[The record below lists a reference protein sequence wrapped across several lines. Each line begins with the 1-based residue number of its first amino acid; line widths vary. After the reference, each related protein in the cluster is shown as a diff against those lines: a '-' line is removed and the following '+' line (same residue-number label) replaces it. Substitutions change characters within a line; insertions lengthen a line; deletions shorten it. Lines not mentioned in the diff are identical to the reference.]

1 MWTRALVW
9 RVNKLG
15 HCSNLP
21 FSLSLWRSCPP
32 VSPAKTT
39 RRLRHLVGGL
49 SHLVRSQRVG
59 TLRPFCI
66 EELRLRN
73 TSLLMKG
80 DTSRLDGGRPMES
93 KLETRRRFASNSA

>member
-9 RVNKLG
+9 RVSRLG

-21 FSLSLWRSCPP
+21 FSLALWRSCPP

-39 RRLRHLVGGL
+39 RRLRHLGGDL
-49 SHLVRSQRVG
+49 SHLVRSQWVG
-59 TLRPFCI
+59 TRRRFCI

-73 TSLLMKG
+73 TNLLMKG
-80 DTSRLDGGRPMES
+80 DTSRLDGDRPMES
-93 KLETRRRFASNSA
+93 KLEI